1 MLHQIY
7 TKKQISV
14 GFGQSFLASSKSS
27 TNFSLKIE
35 YLHYSFHEFS
45 TYCLHLTVLLHL
57 KNKNSTAKAMSLNE
71 KYEIVVGL
79 EIHIQLK
86 TNSKLFA
93 PDINQFTHDPNVNVS
108 YITLGYPGVLP
119 KTNQKAIEMAIKM
132 GLATNCSINQ
142 NCYFDRKNYFY
153 PDLPKG
159 FQTTQDNEPI
169 CKTGFIVLNDEK
181 IRINRIHIEEDA
193 GKSTHDL
200 YDNDS
205 AIDLNRAGTPL
216 LELVTEPDIHNA
228 ETAKSFVALIRQT
241 AQYID
246 VCDGNMQEGSLRCDA
261 NVSVRLKG
269 SNVLN
274 NRVEIKNLNS
284 LKNIKKAIEYEAAL
298 QMKALEN
305 GETTAQQTKGFDAKT
320 NKTLPQ
326 RDKEMA
332 FDYRY
337 FPEPDLAPIEIKD
350 DWLNEIKETLP
361 ILPQAAK
368 ALLTNEYE
376 LNDYN
381 AGLISAEKSSFDYFL
396 ETAELTKN
404 YKAIANWLSG
414 PIKSY
419 QNDNNIALKELKL
432 RPQDLADI
440 ITNVD
445 QNSAINSLNLQKNT
459 DTENINAVIKKVLNE
474 MPNKVTAYKNGRKGL
489 LGLFVGS
496 VMKQSKTADPKL
508 VNKILIE
515 KLNE

>member
-1 MLHQIY
+1 
-7 TKKQISV
+7 
-14 GFGQSFLASSKSS
+14 
-27 TNFSLKIE
+27 
-35 YLHYSFHEFS
+35 
-45 TYCLHLTVLLHL
+45 
-57 KNKNSTAKAMSLNE
+57 MSLND

-86 TNSKLFA
+86 TKSKLFA
-93 PDINQFTHDPNVNVS
+93 PDVNLFTQEPNVNVS
-108 YITLGYPGVLP
+108 YITMGYPGVLP
-119 KTNQKAIEMAIKM
+119 KTNKKAIEMAIKM
-132 GLATNCSINQ
+132 GLATNCGINQ
-142 NCYFDRKNYFY
+142 ICYFDRKNYFY

-159 FQTTQDNEPI
+159 FQTTQDNEPV
-169 CKTGFIVLNDEK
+169 CQAGWLVLNDDK

-216 LELVTEPDIHNA
+216 LELVTEPDIHSA

-269 SNVLN
+269 SEVLN

-284 LKNIKKAIEYEAAL
+284 LKNIKKAIEYEADA
-298 QMKALEN
+298 QMKAMEK
-305 GETTAQQTKGFDAKT
+305 GEVVKQQTKGFDAKT
-320 NKTLPQ
+320 NTTFAQ

-332 FDYRY
+332 YDYRY
-337 FPEPDLAPIEIKD
+337 FPEPDLAPIEID
-350 DWLNEIKETLP
+350 DVWLDEIKESLLV
-361 ILPQAAK
+361 LPQKAK
-368 ALLTNEYE
+368 ALLISEYKLNEY
-376 LNDYN
+376 N
-381 AGLISAEKSSFDYFL
+381 AELISAEKSSFNYFL
-396 ETAELTKN
+396 AVAKFTKN
-404 YKAIANWLSG
+404 HKAIANWLNG

-419 QNDNNIALKELKL
+419 QNNNNIALNELKL

-440 ITNVD
+440 IANIEQNVLNFSLAD
-445 QNSAINSLNLQKNT
+445 NTLLPAFLEGDFDNISSAINSLNLQKNT
-459 DTENINAVIKKVLNE
+459 DTENIKAVIEKVLNE
-474 MPNKVTAYKNGRKGL
+474 MPDKVTAYKNGRKGL

-496 VMKQSKTADPKL
+496 VIKQTKTADPKL

-515 KLNE
+515 KLNQ

>member
-1 MLHQIY
+1 
-7 TKKQISV
+7 
-14 GFGQSFLASSKSS
+14 
-27 TNFSLKIE
+27 
-35 YLHYSFHEFS
+35 
-45 TYCLHLTVLLHL
+45 
-57 KNKNSTAKAMSLNE
+57 MSLND

-79 EIHIQLK
+79 EIHLQLK

-93 PDINQFTHDPNVNVS
+93 PDVNQFTHNPNVNVS

-119 KTNQKAIEMAIKM
+119 KTNKKAIEMAIKM
-132 GLATNCSINQ
+132 GLATNCAINQ
-142 NCYFDRKNYFY
+142 NCYFDRKSYFY

-169 CKTGFIVLNDEK
+169 CKAGFVILNDEK
-181 IRINRIHIEEDA
+181 IHINRIHIEEDA

-200 YDNDS
+200 FAKDS

-216 LELVTEPDIHNA
+216 LELVTEPDIHSA
-228 ETAKSFVALIRQT
+228 DTARNFVALIRQT
-241 AQYID
+241 AQYIN

-284 LKNIKKAIEYEAAL
+284 LKNIKRAITYEAQV

-305 GETTAQQTKGFDAKT
+305 GEDIAQQTRGYDAKANIT
-320 NKTLPQ
+320 FAQ

-332 FDYRY
+332 YDYRY
-337 FPEPDLAPIEIKD
+337 FPEPDLAPIEISD
-350 DWLNEIKETLP
+350 DWLAKIKANLP

-368 ALLTNEYE
+368 NLLINDYGLNEY
-376 LNDYN
+376 N
-381 AGLISAEKSSFDYFL
+381 AALVSAEKPSFDYFIS
-396 ETAELTKN
+396 TTKLCQN
-404 YKAIANWLSG
+404 YQAIANWLNG

-432 RPQDLADI
+432 QPQNLADI
-440 ITNVD
+440 IDKVD
-445 QNSAINSLNLQKNT
+445 QNNLSFSLASNTLLPAFLIGNFDSISSAINSLNLQKNT
-459 DTENINAVIKKVLNE
+459 DTENINAVIEEVLNT
-474 MPNKVTAYKNGRKGL
+474 MPDKVAAYKNGRKGL

-496 VMKQSKTADPKL
+496 VMKKTKTADPQL

-515 KLNE
+515 KLNQ